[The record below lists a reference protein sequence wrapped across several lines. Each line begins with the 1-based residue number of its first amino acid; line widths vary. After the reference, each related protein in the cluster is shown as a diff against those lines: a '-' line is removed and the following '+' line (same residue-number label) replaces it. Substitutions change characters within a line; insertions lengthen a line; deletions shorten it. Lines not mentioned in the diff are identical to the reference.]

1 VLGNWRGVFRAP
13 GITAA
18 QRDALVTAVKTA
30 TESAAWKDALVKNGW
45 DAWFLGGDDYKKFI
59 DEDVK
64 RIGAIIESLGL
75 KK

>member
-1 VLGNWRGVFRAP
+1 
-13 GITAA
+13 
-18 QRDALVTAVKTA
+18 
-30 TESAAWKDALVKNGW
+30 VKNGW
-45 DAWFLGGDDYKKFI
+45 DAWYLGGDDYRKFL